1 MLRIHRLEANADPLG
16 ESELVGN
23 GGDLLRLPSGRLEP
37 RRPRTGAE
45 IQGAEVLGTKLRS
58 PGGVDVEPGTDWHSH
73 LGVAKF
79 QHGFAPTSSRVAG
92 NG

>member
-1 MLRIHRLEANADPLG
+1 MGGGSPPPGAWYPIPRLRARYSAWAKTA
-16 ESELVGN
+16 S
-23 GGDLLRLPSGRLEP
+23 LPTEKP

-58 PGGVDVEPGTDWHSH
+58 LGGVDVEPGTDWHSH